1 MHLFRSSLVMLVLL
15 TLITG
20 LALSF
25 IYNRISSIVFPWQAN
40 GSLVYQDDKLIGS
53 ELIGQSFNRADYF
66 RCPPQ

>member
-20 LALSF
+20 LAYPLF
-25 IYNRISSIVFPWQAN
+25 ITGLAQLFFPWQAN

-53 ELIGQSFNRADYF
+53 ELIDSHLIEPITFKVA
-66 RCPPQ
+66 PQ